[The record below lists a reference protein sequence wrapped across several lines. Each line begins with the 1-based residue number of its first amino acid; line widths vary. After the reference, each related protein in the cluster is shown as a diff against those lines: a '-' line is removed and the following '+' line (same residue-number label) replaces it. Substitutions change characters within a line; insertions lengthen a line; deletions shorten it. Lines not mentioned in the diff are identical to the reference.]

1 MSSYDA
7 KLEMI
12 RKTYDL
18 ILEARMRSY
27 LTEHWVEDEPIT
39 RIVNKKYLKS
49 LILSS
54 REQSPAKTEVSPLDS
69 GIIGGGNG

>member
-18 ILEARMRSY
+18 ILEAGLCSY

-69 GIIGGGNG
+69 RILGGVNG